1 MFCRPD
7 RRQGWSG
14 FVLVV
19 AVAASSGCATMFS
32 GTTQPFTVR
41 TEPPGAQVIVNGNY
55 VGVTPLNIEVHRDKN
70 LNVLLRAPGY
80 PEKALLLRRD
90 FNPVAALNLVSIVC
104 WAIDLATGAMFRI
117 DPDTLLV
124 SMNPAAAPAP
134 GQVGLPP
141 PFYPTG
147 SAVPQA
153 YDVPP
158 SPQVSPPTPAAPA
171 PVPSSTTPA
180 PPNAAPPVA
189 APAPSP

>member
-134 GQVGLPP
+134 GQVG
-141 PFYPTG
+141 
-147 SAVPQA
+147 
-153 YDVPP
+153 
-158 SPQVSPPTPAAPA
+158 
-171 PVPSSTTPA
+171 
-180 PPNAAPPVA
+180 
-189 APAPSP
+189 